1 MSGENSGQA
10 NDASVD
16 ASWDPAPGSVRRW
29 VIFSLACAGLILSM
43 FYRVSVAVISPSLAG
58 DLHLTSAQLGT
69 LAAAFFYAFAIS
81 QFPLGFALDRI
92 GPRVT
97 MAALGFVGVAGG
109 TVFAFSH
116 TFGQVV
122 AGRVLLGMGMS
133 CNLMGALSLI
143 AAWFPVNRF
152 AYLSGVLVALGV
164 LGNMAAA
171 TPLVFLARSLGWRN
185 SFLAIAIVNAI
196 QVVAFYLAVWDRPGG
211 RAHGRFRGHVSLK
224 GTVALFRSY
233 SYWAISFSA
242 FVRYGFFVAL
252 QGLWA
257 GLFLMNGLG
266 MSMVSAGNAILG
278 MGLGIMV
285 GLPVSGRL
293 SDTWLRSRK
302 HVVWPTLILFG
313 LLVLWF
319 PFWGA
324 RPSEWLVYGA
334 LFATGMLSATGQV
347 MFAHIKELV
356 PTDLTARA
364 MTGVNFFVMLGGAV
378 FTQLIGLVIGDD
390 PSNLKGPGDFAPAWY
405 LGAGSMF
412 LATIFYFFTT
422 ESKVLRGTETR

>member
-1 MSGENSGQA
+1 MRSKDSGQA
-10 NDASVD
+10 EDALVD

-43 FYRVSVAVISPSLAG
+43 FYRVSVAVISPSLAS
-58 DLHLTSAQLGT
+58 DLRLTSAQLGT
-69 LAAAFFYAFAIS
+69 LAAAFFYAFAFS
-81 QFPLGFALDRI
+81 QIPLGFALDRV

-97 MAALGFVGVAGG
+97 MAVLGLVGAAGG
-109 TVFAFSH
+109 AVFAFSH

-122 AGRVLLGMGMS
+122 TGRVLLGMGMS

-171 TPLVFLARSLGWRN
+171 TPLVFLARFLGWRH
-185 SFLAIAIVNAI
+185 SFLAIALVNVV
-196 QVVAFYLAVWDRPGG
+196 QVVVLYLAVWDRPGG
-211 RAHGRFRGHVSLK
+211 RARGRSPGSAGLRGM
-224 GTVALFRSY
+224 VALFRSY
-233 SYWAISFSA
+233 NYWAISFSA

-257 GLFLMNGLG
+257 GLFLVNGLG

-293 SDTWLRSRK
+293 SDNWLRSRK
-302 HVVWPTLILFG
+302 HVVWPALILFG
-313 LLVLWF
+313 LLALWV
-319 PFWGA
+319 PSWGE
-324 RPSEWLVYGA
+324 RPSEWLAYGA
-334 LFATGMLSATGQV
+334 FFAAGMLSATGQV

-356 PTDLTARA
+356 PTGLTARA

-390 PSNLKGPGDFAPAWY
+390 PATLKGPGDFTPAWY
-405 LGAGSMF
+405 LGAGSMV
-412 LATIFYFFTT
+412 LATVFYLFTT
-422 ESKVLRGTETR
+422 ESKVLRRME

>member
-1 MSGENSGQA
+1 
-10 NDASVD
+10 
-16 ASWDPAPGSVRRW
+16 
-29 VIFSLACAGLILSM
+29 
-43 FYRVSVAVISPSLAG
+43 
-58 DLHLTSAQLGT
+58 
-69 LAAAFFYAFAIS
+69 
-81 QFPLGFALDRI
+81 
-92 GPRVT
+92 
-97 MAALGFVGVAGG
+97 
-109 TVFAFSH
+109 
-116 TFGQVV
+116 
-122 AGRVLLGMGMS
+122 MGMS

-171 TPLVFLARSLGWRN
+171 TPLVFLARFPGMAEQFSRHRLDERHPSCGFLPGRLGP
-185 SFLAIAIVNAI
+185 
-196 QVVAFYLAVWDRPGG
+196 PGG
-211 RAHGRFRGHVSLK
+211 RAHGRCRGSVSLK

-313 LLVLWF
+313 LLALWF
-319 PFWGA
+319 PSWGA
-324 RPSEWLVYGA
+324 RPSAWLVYGA
-334 LFATGMLSATGQV
+334 FFAAGMLSATGQV

-390 PSNLKGPGDFAPAWY
+390 PANLKGPGDFAPAWY
-405 LGAGSMF
+405 LGAGSMI
-412 LATIFYFFTT
+412 LATIFYLFTMRAGCYEEWSDGVMEYWSAGIGVMRCCAGRT
-422 ESKVLRGTETR
+422 RFRMRQNGTMTDSAKMSLPLLHHSITPYSMLFLHEVTL

>member
-1 MSGENSGQA
+1 MN
-10 NDASVD
+10 
-16 ASWDPAPGSVRRW
+16 
-29 VIFSLACAGLILSM
+29 
-43 FYRVSVAVISPSLAG
+43 
-58 DLHLTSAQLGT
+58 SAQLGT
-69 LAAAFFYAFAIS
+69 LAAAFFYAFAFS
-81 QFPLGFALDRI
+81 QFPLGLALDRV
-92 GPRVT
+92 GPRLT
-97 MAALGFVGVAGG
+97 MAVLGLVGVAGSA
-109 TVFAFSH
+109 VFAFSH

-152 AYLSGVLVALGV
+152 AYLSGMLVALGV

-171 TPLVFLARSLGWRN
+171 TPLVFLARFLGWRH
-185 SFLAIAIVNAI
+185 SFLAIAFVNVV
-196 QVVAFYLAVWDRPGG
+196 QVAALYLAVWDRPGG
-211 RAHGRFRGHVSLK
+211 RARGRSPGSAGLQGMV
-224 GTVALFRSY
+224 TLFRSY
-233 SYWAISFSA
+233 NYWAISFSA

-266 MSMVSAGNAILG
+266 MGMVSAGNVILG

-313 LLVLWF
+313 LLAIWVSS
-319 PFWGA
+319 WGE
-324 RPSEWLVYGA
+324 RPPDWLVYGSF
-334 LFATGMLSATGQV
+334 FAAGMLSATGQV

-356 PTDLTARA
+356 PTGLTARA
-364 MTGVNFFVMLGGAV
+364 MTGVNFFVMLGAAV

-390 PSNLKGPGDFAPAWY
+390 PATLKGPGDFAPAWY
-405 LGAGSMF
+405 LGAGSMI
-412 LATIFYFFTT
+412 LATVFYLFTT
-422 ESKVLRGTETR
+422 ESKVMGKSGTR

>member
-1 MSGENSGQA
+1 
-10 NDASVD
+10 
-16 ASWDPAPGSVRRW
+16 
-29 VIFSLACAGLILSM
+29 
-43 FYRVSVAVISPSLAG
+43 
-58 DLHLTSAQLGT
+58 
-69 LAAAFFYAFAIS
+69 
-81 QFPLGFALDRI
+81 
-92 GPRVT
+92 
-97 MAALGFVGVAGG
+97 
-109 TVFAFSH
+109 
-116 TFGQVV
+116 
-122 AGRVLLGMGMS
+122 
-133 CNLMGALSLI
+133 
-143 AAWFPVNRF
+143 VNRF

-378 FTQLIGLVIGDD
+378 FTQLIGLVIGAD
-390 PSNLKGPGDFAPAWY
+390 PSNLKAPGDFAPAWY

-422 ESKVLRGTETR
+422 ESKVLRRME

>member
-1 MSGENSGQA
+1 MHSENSGQA
-10 NDASVD
+10 NDALVD
-16 ASWDPAPGSVRRW
+16 ASWDPAPGSARRW
-29 VIFSLACAGLILSM
+29 VIFSLACAGLVLSM
-43 FYRVSVAVISPSLAG
+43 FYRVSVAVISPSLAS
-58 DLHLTSAQLGT
+58 DLQLTSAQLGT
-69 LAAAFFYAFAIS
+69 LAAAFFYAFAFS
-81 QFPLGFALDRI
+81 QFPLGLALDRM
-92 GPRVT
+92 GPRIT
-97 MAALGFVGVAGG
+97 MAALGLVGVAGG
-109 TVFAFSH
+109 TVFSFSQS
-116 TFGQVV
+116 FGQAV

-171 TPLVFLARSLGWRN
+171 TPLVFLSRSLGWRN
-185 SFLAIAIVNAI
+185 SFLAIAVVNAL
-196 QVVAFYLAVWDRPGG
+196 QVVVFYLAVWDRPGG
-211 RAHGRFRGHVSLK
+211 RALGGSQGRISLR

-233 SYWAISFSA
+233 SYWAISFA
-242 FVRYGFFVAL
+242 ACVRYGFFVAL

-257 GLFLMNGLG
+257 GLYLINGLG
-266 MSMVSAGNAILG
+266 MGMVSAGNAILG

-293 SDTWLRSRK
+293 SDAWLRSRK
-302 HVVWPTLILFG
+302 RVVWPTLILFG
-313 LLVLWF
+313 LLSLWLSL
-319 PFWGA
+319 WSV

-334 LFATGMLSATGQV
+334 FFVMGMLSATGQV
-347 MFAHIKELV
+347 MFAHIKELL

-390 PSNLKGPGDFAPAWY
+390 PSTLKGPSDFSPVWH
-405 LGAGSMF
+405 LGTATMF
-412 LATIFYFFTT
+412 LATIFYFFTN
-422 ESKVLRGTETR
+422 ESNVLRRTK

>member
-1 MSGENSGQA
+1 MHGENSGQA
-10 NDASVD
+10 NDALVD

-43 FYRVSVAVISPSLAG
+43 FYRVSVAVISPSLAD

-69 LAAAFFYAFAIS
+69 LAAAFFYAFAFS
-81 QFPLGFALDRI
+81 QFPLGLALDRI

-97 MAALGFVGVAGG
+97 MATLGLVGVAGS
-109 TVFAFSH
+109 TLFAFSH

-122 AGRVLLGMGMS
+122 AGRLLLGMGMS

-171 TPLVFLARSLGWRN
+171 TPLVFLARSLGWRQ
-185 SFLAIAIVNAI
+185 SFIAIAMVNAI
-196 QVVAFYLAVWDRPGG
+196 QVAAFYLAVWDRPGG
-211 RAHGRFRGHVSLK
+211 RAHGGFRGSASLK
-224 GTVALFRSY
+224 GTVALFRNY
-233 SYWAISFSA
+233 SYWAISFAA

-266 MSMVSAGNAILG
+266 MRMVSAGNTILG

-285 GLPVSGRL
+285 GLPFSGRL

-313 LLVLWF
+313 LLALWF
-319 PFWGA
+319 PFWDA

-334 LFATGMLSATGQV
+334 FFATGMLSATGQV

-390 PSNLKGPGDFAPAWY
+390 PSNLKRPGDFASAWY

-412 LATIFYFFTT
+412 LAAIFYFFTT
-422 ESKVLRGTETR
+422 ESKVLRRME